1 MKFLKANKQEDIT
14 IMNDAD
20 LEQVENTENSDV
32 SYKDESIVWEG
43 RPSQWVNMGTY
54 LWWVVFLVGSI
65 TAMSFWRAGFGEN
78 YPPVIN
84 DAVSW
89 VGNGLIFLSL
99 VSMLLAY
106 LTVHY
111 EHTVITRNKIKES
124 KGITSIFRQ
133 DLYCEIS
140 DIKDIKSPPAGVMG
154 ILGLS
159 TLVIET
165 NDDDQALIRIRGI
178 KQREELIQLLLPIW
192 RKLKVDRKG
201 YFGDR

>member
-1 MKFLKANKQEDIT
+1 
-14 IMNDAD
+14 MNDAD
-20 LEQVENTENSDV
+20 PDQLEDDENTDV
-32 SYKDESIVWEG
+32 SYKDETIVWEG

-54 LWWVVFLVGSI
+54 LWWSMFLIGSFIAI
-65 TAMSFWRAGFGEN
+65 TFWSYGFGEN
-78 YPPVIN
+78 YPAEIN
-84 DAVSW
+84 NAVSW

-99 VSMLLAY
+99 ISMLLAY
-106 LTVHY
+106 LTVRY

-140 DIKDIKSPPAGVMG
+140 DIKDIKSPPAGIMG
-154 ILGLS
+154 IVGLS

-178 KQREELIQLLLPIW
+178 KHREELIQLILPIW

>member
-1 MKFLKANKQEDIT
+1 M
-14 IMNDAD
+14 MNDSELD
-20 LEQVENTENSDV
+20 QLENTDNSDA
-32 SYKDESIVWEG
+32 SYKDETIVWEG
-43 RPSQWVNMGTY
+43 RPSQWVNIGTY
-54 LWWVVFLVGSI
+54 LWWMMFLALAITVMVF
-65 TAMSFWRAGFGEN
+65 WNAGFGES
-78 YPPVIN
+78 YPPSIG

-89 VGNGLIFLSL
+89 AGNGLIVLSL
-99 VSMLLAY
+99 VSMLFAY

-165 NDDDQALIRIRGI
+165 NDNDQALIEIRGI
-178 KQREELIQLLLPIW
+178 KHREELIQLLFPIW

>member
-1 MKFLKANKQEDIT
+1 
-14 IMNDAD
+14 MNDVD
-20 LEQVENTENSDV
+20 LDQLENNENTDV
-32 SYKDESIVWEG
+32 SYKDETIVWEG
-43 RPSQWVNMGTY
+43 RPSQWVNLGTFI
-54 LWWVVFLVGSI
+54 WWMMFLVGAI
-65 TAMSFWRAGFGEN
+65 TAMSFWNAGFGED
-78 YPPVIN
+78 YPEGISS
-84 DAVSW
+84 AVSW
-89 VGNGLIFLSL
+89 VGNGLIFVSL

-154 ILGLS
+154 VLGLS

-165 NDDDQALIRIRGI
+165 NDDDQALIKIRGI
-178 KQREELIQLLLPIW
+178 THREDLIQLILPIW

>member
-1 MKFLKANKQEDIT
+1 
-14 IMNDAD
+14 MNDTD
-20 LEQVENTENSDV
+20 LDQSENNENTDV
-32 SYKDESIVWEG
+32 SYKDETIVWEG
-43 RPSQWVNMGTY
+43 RPSQWVNLGTY
-54 LWWVVFLVGSI
+54 VWWMMFLIGAI
-65 TAMSFWRAGFGEN
+65 TAMSFWNAGFGEN
-78 YPPVIN
+78 YPDGIRS
-84 DAVSW
+84 AISW
-89 VGNGLIFLSL
+89 VGKGLIFLSII
-99 VSMLLAY
+99 SMLLAY

-140 DIKDIKSPPAGVMG
+140 DIKDIKSPPAGIMG

-165 NDDDQALIRIRGI
+165 NDDDQALIKIRGI
-178 KQREELIQLLLPIW
+178 KHREDLIQLILPIW

>member
-1 MKFLKANKQEDIT
+1 
-14 IMNDAD
+14 MNDTD
-20 LEQVENTENSDV
+20 LDQLENNENTDV
-32 SYKDESIVWEG
+32 SYKDETIVWEG
-43 RPSQWVNMGTY
+43 RPSQWVNLGTFI
-54 LWWVVFLVGSI
+54 WWMMFLVGAI
-65 TAMSFWRAGFGEN
+65 TAMSFWNAGFGKDYSEG
-78 YPPVIN
+78 ISS
-84 DAVSW
+84 AVSW
-89 VGNGLIFLSL
+89 VGNGLIFLSII
-99 VSMLLAY
+99 SMLFAY

-154 ILGLS
+154 VLGLS
-159 TLVIET
+159 SLVIET
-165 NDDDQALIRIRGI
+165 NDDDQALIKIRGI
-178 KQREELIQLLLPIW
+178 KHREDLIQLILPIW

>member
-1 MKFLKANKQEDIT
+1 
-14 IMNDAD
+14 MNDTD
-20 LEQVENTENSDV
+20 LDQLENNDNTDV
-32 SYKDESIVWEG
+32 SYKDETIVWEG
-43 RPSQWVNMGTY
+43 RPSQWVNLGTFI
-54 LWWVVFLVGSI
+54 WWMMFLVGAT
-65 TAMSFWRAGFGEN
+65 TAMSFWNAGFGGN
-78 YPPVIN
+78 YPEGISS
-84 DAVSW
+84 AVSW
-89 VGNGLIFLSL
+89 VGNGLILLSII
-99 VSMLLAY
+99 SMLFAY

-154 ILGLS
+154 VLGLS

-165 NDDDQALIRIRGI
+165 NDDDQALIKIRGI
-178 KQREELIQLLLPIW
+178 KNRENLIQLILPIW